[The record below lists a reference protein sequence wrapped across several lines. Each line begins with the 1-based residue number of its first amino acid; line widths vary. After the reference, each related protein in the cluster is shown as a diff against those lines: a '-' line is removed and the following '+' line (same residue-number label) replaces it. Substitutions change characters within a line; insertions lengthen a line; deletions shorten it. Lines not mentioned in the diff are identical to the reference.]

1 MNQEEHGHKWT
12 VLRQNTYC
20 LKKSEF
26 IYQSRGIFATATAS
40 LRLCKKRG
48 VSQFG
53 NPQPLPSC
61 GFAGAQPR
69 LTQNAAPLAFCRL
82 CRRSLSVQW
91 PASPCFPS
99 LPQARTCAKAHS
111 KIGEFAKANS
121 RNATMWHDLIPHARK
136 LAGGH
141 QTYLWDFI
149 SLHLGKS

>member
-1 MNQEEHGHKWT
+1 MLIFRNIFHLKNYSISCKETKESNFISIKIAMNKEEHGHKWA

-26 IYQSRGIFATATAS
+26 IYQSRGIFAPATAS

-91 PASPCFPS
+91 PLRAAPYP
-99 LPQARTCAKAHS
+99 LPPGKKSFFC
-111 KIGEFAKANS
+111 I
-121 RNATMWHDLIPHARK
+121 
-136 LAGGH
+136 
-141 QTYLWDFI
+141 YL
-149 SLHLGKS
+149 